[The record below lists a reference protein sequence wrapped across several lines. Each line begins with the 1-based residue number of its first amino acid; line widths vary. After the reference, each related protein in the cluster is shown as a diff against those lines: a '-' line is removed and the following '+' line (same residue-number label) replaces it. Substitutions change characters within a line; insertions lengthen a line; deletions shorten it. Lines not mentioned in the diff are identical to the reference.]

1 MTAPDFLDVLEE
13 IISNV
18 VDPGAAKVD
27 STSSFPRT
35 ALTALGEARASAV
48 MAPTIDALQ
57 EFIGRALCGMALFG

>member
-1 MTAPDFLDVLEE
+1 MTAPNFLDVLEE

-35 ALTALGEARASAV
+35 ALTTLGEAGSAV
-48 MAPTIDALQ
+48 IAPTIDALQ
-57 EFIGRALCGMALFG
+57 EFIGRALCSMALFG